1 MGCQLETRLYPVTPS
16 IVERISS
23 TADSLSPP
31 FRATDT
37 ARSAAACARS
47 ALSLQPGGAL
57 VGLHH
62 RPPELEE
69 QARLADA
76 GVPRQGHDLTVAALD
91 LREPLEQGA

>member
-47 ALSLQPGGAL
+47 AT
-57 VGLHH
+57 
-62 RPPELEE
+62 
-69 QARLADA
+69 LAIHWF
-76 GVPRQGHDLTVAALD
+76 R
-91 LREPLEQGA
+91 